1 MATTYVG
8 TIGEFEST
16 KEKFTSYIERVNLFL
31 DANSIPEEKKVST
44 LLTLIGPESYQIL
57 RSLLSPALPK
67 DKTFE
72 ELVTVLKGHFEPRA
86 LIIAER
92 FRFYCGFK
100 NLPNPWQNSLLR
112 SEDFLL
118 LVTSGTFSIKH

>member
-1 MATTYVG
+1 M
-8 TIGEFEST
+8 
-16 KEKFTSYIERVNLFL
+16 NLFL

-44 LLTLIGPESYQIL
+44 LLTLIVRKVTKFL

-72 ELVTVLKGHFEPRA
+72 ELVTVLKGHFEPKA

-92 FRFYCGFK
+92 FRFTDGFK
-100 NLPNPWQNSLLR
+100 NLPNPWQNSLLH

-118 LVTSGTFSIKH
+118 LVTSRTFSIKHLEIDLFVE